1 MSFSSIT
8 CNDFHLEASLFQK
21 NCEGT
26 DHCSQCR
33 EKRRIVSCNK
43 CGDAVCQDTR
53 CSQLFPHYHDTI
65 YAICKECTYGISNK
79 LKLVIDMSKLKLLKN
94 KIKKRQTKYSC

>member
-8 CNDFHLEASLFQK
+8 FNDFHVEAFLFQK

-79 LKLVIDMSKLKLLKN
+79 LKLVIDMSKLKLLK
-94 KIKKRQTKYSC
+94 KK